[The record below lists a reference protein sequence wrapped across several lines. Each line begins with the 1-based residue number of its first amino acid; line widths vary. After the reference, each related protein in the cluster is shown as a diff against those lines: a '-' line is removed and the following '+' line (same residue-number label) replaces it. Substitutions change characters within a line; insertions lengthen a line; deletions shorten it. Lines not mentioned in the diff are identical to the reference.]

1 MRCLLIAEID
11 TTLSLQ
17 EKTIFVII
25 DDVVIFYPITKVTT
39 VTIKITIF
47 NYLLIIPNIKRL

>member
-25 DDVVIFYPITKVTT
+25 DDVVIFYPITKVAT

-47 NYLLIIPNIKRL
+47 SYLLIIPNIKRL

>member
-25 DDVVIFYPITKVTT
+25 DDVVIFYPITKVAT
-39 VTIKITIF
+39 VTIKI
-47 NYLLIIPNIKRL
+47 IILSFDHSKYQEALN

>member
-25 DDVVIFYPITKVTT
+25 DDVVIPYPIIKVVT

-47 NYLLIIPNIKRL
+47 SYLLIILNIKRL